1 MQPRKVKILA
11 DLGRQLPS
19 VPRMWAIGAIAV
31 SSLTGVVA
39 ATAVAPGT
47 QALPVAPEL
56 VIERIAAGSELVPA
70 GTELP
75 FVHHERVRPGDTI
88 QSIFSRIGAND
99 PEAMAI
105 LSQPEGLQAQQQLRA
120 GRSLLAV
127 VSPDGRLESLSL
139 PILGGENH
147 FALERTEAGLRIRD
161 QGAAHYETHVEMRSG
176 EIRQTLFGATDA
188 AGIPDSIAS
197 KLAEIFG
204 TEIDFT
210 RDLRRG
216 DRFSVIYETVSDRGM
231 PVRTGRVLAA
241 EFVNQGNAH
250 VVVLHSDAEDG
261 DAYYTPEGRSLN
273 HAFLR
278 YPLEFSRIS
287 SGFGKRLHPIH
298 KSWRSHNGTDFAAP
312 RGTPV
317 KAASNGKVAFVGTQR
332 GYGNTVILQHQE
344 RYETAYAHLNGFA
357 AGLRKG
363 DKVKQGDVIG
373 FVGSTGWSTGNHLH
387 YEIRV
392 AGEAVDPM
400 KIALPTARPLD
411 ARALAAF
418 KRATTPML
426 ARLELLKAAQVAAV
440 EAEAE

>member
-19 VPRMWAIGAIAV
+19 GPRMWMTGALAV
-31 SSLTGVVA
+31 GSLMGVVA
-39 ATAVAPGT
+39 ATAVAPGA
-47 QALPVAPEL
+47 QSLPVEPEL
-56 VIERIAAGSELVPA
+56 VVEHIATASQLLPTSA
-70 GTELP
+70 ALP
-75 FVHHERVRPGDTI
+75 FVYHERVLPGDTI
-88 QSIFSRIGAND
+88 EAIFNRIGASD
-99 PEAMAI
+99 PEAFEV
-105 LSQPEGLQAQQQLRA
+105 LNQPEGRAAQRQLRA

-127 VSPDGRLESLSL
+127 VSPEGRIDSLSL
-139 PILGGENH
+139 PILGGQRH
-147 FALERTEAGLRIRD
+147 FTLERTDSGIRIRD
-161 QGAAHYETHVEMRSG
+161 QESAAYETHVEMRSG

-188 AGIPDSIAS
+188 AGIPDSVAS

-216 DRFSVIYETVSDRGM
+216 DRFSVVYETLNDRGM
-231 PVRTGRVLAA
+231 PVQAGRVLAA
-241 EFVNQGNAH
+241 EFVNQGTKH
-250 VVVLHSDAEDG
+250 VVVLHSDESDG
-261 DAYYTPEGRSLN
+261 EAYYTPDGRSLN

-332 GYGNTVILQHQE
+332 GYGNIVILQHQE
-344 RYETAYAHLNGFA
+344 RYESAYAHLNGFA
-357 AGLRKG
+357 SGLRKG
-363 DKVKQGDVIG
+363 DKVRQGDVIG

-387 YEIRV
+387 YEIRIAGV
-392 AGEAVDPM
+392 AKDPM
-400 KIALPTARPLD
+400 KIALPTAKPLNQ
-411 ARALAAF
+411 RSLAEF
-418 KRATTPML
+418 KRATAPLL
-426 ARLELLKAAQVAAV
+426 ARLDLLNRTEVAG
-440 EAEAE
+440 AETE